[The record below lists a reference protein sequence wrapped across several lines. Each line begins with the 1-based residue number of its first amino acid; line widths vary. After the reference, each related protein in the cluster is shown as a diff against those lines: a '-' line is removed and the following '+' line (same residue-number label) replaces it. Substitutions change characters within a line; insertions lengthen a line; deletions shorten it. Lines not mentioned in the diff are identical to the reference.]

1 MCSAP
6 NVPEAQKFQQS
17 QSPVYRD
24 RKDAG
29 ATGRRGTILTGGSG
43 VGRGGG
49 SSIQSSSPTLK
60 KTALGQ

>member
-6 NVPEAQKFQQS
+6 IPEPQRFQVS

-24 RKDAG
+24 RKDTPSA
-29 ATGRRGTILTGGSG
+29 GRRGTILTGGSG
-43 VGRGGG
+43 V
-49 SSIQSSSPTLK
+49 QSSAPTMK

>member
-6 NVPEAQKFQQS
+6 NIPAAQRFQQS

-24 RKDAG
+24 RNEQPS
-29 ATGRRGTILTGGSG
+29 TGRRGTILTGGAG
-43 VGRGGG
+43 V
-49 SSIQSSSPTLK
+49 QSSVPTLK